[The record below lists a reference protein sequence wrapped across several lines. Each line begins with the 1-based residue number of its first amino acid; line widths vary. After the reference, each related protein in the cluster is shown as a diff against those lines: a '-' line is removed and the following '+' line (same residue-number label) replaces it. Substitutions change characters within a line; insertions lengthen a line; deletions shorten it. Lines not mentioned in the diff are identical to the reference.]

1 MVLLFSLIFLFFQVC
16 GNGPSSSSS
25 SKAAPPANYMSD
37 SSDGQ
42 SEKCPICL
50 RNFTTQEV
58 GTPEACDHSF
68 CVDCLQEWSRVF
80 ITFK

>member
-1 MVLLFSLIFLFFQVC
+1 MSEFVFSLIFLIQVC
-16 GNGPSSSSS
+16 DTG
-25 SKAAPPANYMSD
+25 AASAAYMSD

-50 RNFTTQEV
+50 LTFTMQEI

-68 CVDCLQEWSRVF
+68 CVDCLQEWSKV
-80 ITFK
+80 TVTLKWL